1 MLDHIRRTSFIFFLV
16 SLCRL
21 IAHVRLKAVRLCSSE
36 RRSLRVKRERER
48 EREATAE
55 SYSEADKVTARSFI
69 YNPAIS
75 HREELQETKEGS
87 HDWGVLG

>member
-36 RRSLRVKRERER
+36 RHSLRVKRER

-87 HDWGVLG
+87 HDWGFLG